1 MDGKKLSHEEI
12 ANLLIEKTMKPG
24 KKKWSYRCQ
33 KCQETFDSVN
43 HKKYVLI
50 DVERLHGNFQ
60 LSVTGTHEGTM
71 FCSKECASAAIRDTN
86 IYTMYEDLK
95 EGLNIFVEE
104 NLHQQQL
111 LQRVVTYLRAA
122 DNYTDEDLTDEAKE
136 SLLEL
141 IEILFKQ
148 TQRINKVN

>member
-1 MDGKKLSHEEI
+1 MDGKNLSNNEI
-12 ANLLIEKTMKPG
+12 ESVLIEKAMKPG
-24 KKKWSYRCQ
+24 KKKWGYRCQ

-50 DVERLHGNFQ
+50 DVERLHDNFQ

-71 FCSKECASAAIRDTN
+71 FCSKECASTAIRDTN

-95 EGLNIFVEE
+95 EGLNVFVEE
-104 NLHQQQL
+104 NFHQQQL

-122 DNYTDEDLTDEAKE
+122 DNYTDEDLKNFAE
-136 SLLEL
+136 
-141 IEILFKQ
+141 EIASSF
-148 TQRINKVN
+148 KVN